1 MTSNADDSVFHIYK
15 RLWSYVTP
23 YRVIGLIAIF
33 SMAATAFVEMIM
45 VALVEPLMDETLV
58 AKNLEASRWLP
69 IAFIGIFVIRGF
81 MGFATEASLGWIGRN
96 VISTLRREVFEKF
109 LTLPISFFEKRKKGS
124 IISKITYNVEMISES
139 VTHVV
144 TILIRDVLT
153 VIAAIALMIY
163 QSPRL
168 FMMVALVLPVIA
180 VLIKFLGSA
189 FRRYSGKIQNSVGEV
204 TQVSEE
210 VLIGNKIVK
219 IFGGNDYEM
228 NRLINIDES
237 NRLQNLKLIR
247 SRSMGVAVTQVIFG
261 IGVSGVIYLAGIEA
275 INSQLSPGSFMSFF
289 GAMMLMLQPV
299 RRITNVNATLQRGVA
314 ASRSLFSVIDQPEEI
329 DTGSHV
335 SNSISGSIRF
345 SNVSFSYNKGE
356 KNVLEN
362 ISFEIKA
369 GKSLAIVGRSGSGKS
384 TIVNL
389 LARFYNL
396 SKGEIFIDDIPIQEY
411 VLSNLRKN
419 ISLVNQDVILFNDT
433 ISNNLAYGELT
444 NTTTADQLIA
454 AETAHILDFAKEF
467 PNGLETIIGDR
478 GELLSGGQRQ
488 RIAIGRAILK
498 DAPILILDE
507 ATSSLD
513 SKSERNIQ
521 LALEKLMKNCT
532 TLVIAHRLSTVERVD
547 QIIVLHKGRIVEIGN
562 HQELLD
568 KNNHYAELYRIQFN
582 KK

>member
-1 MTSNADDSVFHIYK
+1 MTSNADNSVFHIYK
-15 RLWSYVTP
+15 RLWGYVTP

-444 NTTTADQLIA
+444 NTTTADQLKA

-521 LALEKLMKNCT
+521 LALDKLMKNCT

-582 KK
+582 KE

>member
-1 MTSNADDSVFHIYK
+1 
-15 RLWSYVTP
+15 
-23 YRVIGLIAIF
+23 
-33 SMAATAFVEMIM
+33 
-45 VALVEPLMDETLV
+45 
-58 AKNLEASRWLP
+58 
-69 IAFIGIFVIRGF
+69 
-81 MGFATEASLGWIGRN
+81 
-96 VISTLRREVFEKF
+96 
-109 LTLPISFFEKRKKGS
+109 
-124 IISKITYNVEMISES
+124 
-139 VTHVV
+139 
-144 TILIRDVLT
+144 
-153 VIAAIALMIY
+153 
-163 QSPRL
+163 
-168 FMMVALVLPVIA
+168 MVALVLPVIA
-180 VLIKFLGSA
+180 ILIKFLGSA

-335 SNSISGSIRF
+335 SNLISGSIRF

-521 LALEKLMKNCT
+521 LALDKLMKNCT

-547 QIIVLHKGRIVEIGN
+547 QIIVLHKGLIVEIGN

>member
-454 AETAHILDFAKEF
+454 AETAYILDFAKEF

-521 LALEKLMKNCT
+521 LALDKLMKNCT

-547 QIIVLHKGRIVEIGN
+547 QIIVLHKGLIVEIGN

>member
-1 MTSNADDSVFHIYK
+1 MNSNADDSVFHIYK

-69 IAFIGIFVIRGF
+69 IAFIGIFVIRGL

-180 VLIKFLGSA
+180 VLIKVLGSA
-189 FRRYSGKIQNSVGEV
+189 FRRYSGKIQNSIGEV

-228 NRLINIDES
+228 NRLVNIDES

-261 IGVSGVIYLAGIEA
+261 VGVSGVIYFAGIEA

-314 ASRSLFSVIDQPEEI
+314 ASRSLFSVIDQSEEI
-329 DTGSHV
+329 DTGSHI
-335 SNSISGSIRF
+335 SNLITGSIKFR
-345 SNVSFSYNKGE
+345 NVSFSYNKDE

-369 GKSLAIVGRSGSGKS
+369 GKSLAIVGHSGGGKS

-444 NTTTADQLIA
+444 NTTTADQLKA

-467 PNGLETIIGDR
+467 PNGLETTIGDR

-521 LALEKLMKNCT
+521 LALDKLMKNRT

-547 QIIVLHKGRIVEIGN
+547 QIIVLHKGRIVETGN

-568 KNNHYAELYRIQFN
+568 KNSYYAELYRIQFN

>member
-521 LALEKLMKNCT
+521 LALDKLMKNCT

-547 QIIVLHKGRIVEIGN
+547 QIIVLHKGLIVEIGN

>member
-81 MGFATEASLGWIGRN
+81 MGFASEASLGWIGRN

-521 LALEKLMKNCT
+521 LALDKLMKNCT

-547 QIIVLHKGRIVEIGN
+547 QIIVFHKGRIVEIGN

>member
-96 VISTLRREVFEKF
+96 VISTLRREVFKKF

-189 FRRYSGKIQNSVGEV
+189 FRRYSGKIQNSIGEV

-521 LALEKLMKNCT
+521 LALDKLMKNCT

-547 QIIVLHKGRIVEIGN
+547 QIIVLHKGLIVEIGN

>member
-1 MTSNADDSVFHIYK
+1 MTSNADNSVFHIYK
-15 RLWSYVTP
+15 RLWGYVTP

-314 ASRSLFSVIDQPEEI
+314 ASRSLFSVIDQSEEI

-335 SNSISGSIRF
+335 SNSMSGSIRF

-396 SKGEIFIDDIPIQEY
+396 SKGEIFVDDIPIQEY

-521 LALEKLMKNCT
+521 LALDKLMKKCT

>member
-23 YRVIGLIAIF
+23 YRVVGLIAIF

-81 MGFATEASLGWIGRN
+81 MGFASEASLGWIGRN

-521 LALEKLMKNCT
+521 LALDKLMKNCT

-547 QIIVLHKGRIVEIGN
+547 QIIVFHKGRIVEIGN

>member
-1 MTSNADDSVFHIYK
+1 
-15 RLWSYVTP
+15 
-23 YRVIGLIAIF
+23 
-33 SMAATAFVEMIM
+33 
-45 VALVEPLMDETLV
+45 
-58 AKNLEASRWLP
+58 
-69 IAFIGIFVIRGF
+69 
-81 MGFATEASLGWIGRN
+81 
-96 VISTLRREVFEKF
+96 
-109 LTLPISFFEKRKKGS
+109 
-124 IISKITYNVEMISES
+124 
-139 VTHVV
+139 
-144 TILIRDVLT
+144 

-521 LALEKLMKNCT
+521 LALDKLMKNCT

-547 QIIVLHKGRIVEIGN
+547 QIIVFHKGRIVEIGN

>member
-1 MTSNADDSVFHIYK
+1 MNSNADDSVFHIYK

-69 IAFIGIFVIRGF
+69 IAFIGIFVIRGL

-261 IGVSGVIYLAGIEA
+261 VGVSGVIYLAGIEA

-314 ASRSLFSVIDQPEEI
+314 ASRSLFSVIDQSEEI
-329 DTGSHV
+329 DTGSHI
-335 SNSISGSIRF
+335 SNLIAGSIRF
-345 SNVSFSYNKGE
+345 RNVSFSYNKDE

-369 GKSLAIVGRSGSGKS
+369 GKSLAIVGHSGGGKS

-444 NTTTADQLIA
+444 NTTTADQLKA

-467 PNGLETIIGDR
+467 PNGLETTIGDR

-521 LALEKLMKNCT
+521 LALDKLMKKCT

>member
-1 MTSNADDSVFHIYK
+1 MTSNADNSVFHIYK
-15 RLWSYVTP
+15 RLWGYVTP

>member
-1 MTSNADDSVFHIYK
+1 MTSNADNSVFHIYK
-15 RLWSYVTP
+15 RLWGYVTP

-180 VLIKFLGSA
+180 VLIKVLGSA
-189 FRRYSGKIQNSVGEV
+189 FRRYSGKIQHSVGEV

-261 IGVSGVIYLAGIEA
+261 VGVSGVIYLAGIEA

-396 SKGEIFIDDIPIQEY
+396 SKGEIFVDDIPIQEY

-444 NTTTADQLIA
+444 NTTTADQLKA

-521 LALEKLMKNCT
+521 LALDKLMKKCT

>member
-521 LALEKLMKNCT
+521 LALDKLMKNCT

-568 KNNHYAELYRIQFN
+568 KNNHYAELHRIQFN

>member
-521 LALEKLMKNCT
+521 LALDKLMKNCT

-547 QIIVLHKGRIVEIGN
+547 QIIVFHKGRIVEIGN

>member
-1 MTSNADDSVFHIYK
+1 
-15 RLWSYVTP
+15 
-23 YRVIGLIAIF
+23 
-33 SMAATAFVEMIM
+33 
-45 VALVEPLMDETLV
+45 
-58 AKNLEASRWLP
+58 
-69 IAFIGIFVIRGF
+69 
-81 MGFATEASLGWIGRN
+81 
-96 VISTLRREVFEKF
+96 
-109 LTLPISFFEKRKKGS
+109 
-124 IISKITYNVEMISES
+124 
-139 VTHVV
+139 
-144 TILIRDVLT
+144 
-153 VIAAIALMIY
+153 
-163 QSPRL
+163 
-168 FMMVALVLPVIA
+168 
-180 VLIKFLGSA
+180 
-189 FRRYSGKIQNSVGEV
+189 
-204 TQVSEE
+204 
-210 VLIGNKIVK
+210 
-219 IFGGNDYEM
+219 
-228 NRLINIDES
+228 
-237 NRLQNLKLIR
+237 
-247 SRSMGVAVTQVIFG
+247 
-261 IGVSGVIYLAGIEA
+261 
-275 INSQLSPGSFMSFF
+275 
-289 GAMMLMLQPV
+289 MLQPV

-521 LALEKLMKNCT
+521 LALDKLMKNCT

-547 QIIVLHKGRIVEIGN
+547 QIIVLHKGLIVEIGN

>member
-261 IGVSGVIYLAGIEA
+261 VGVSGVIYLAGIEA

-521 LALEKLMKNCT
+521 LALDKLMKNCT

>member
-15 RLWSYVTP
+15 RLWGYVTP

-521 LALEKLMKNCT
+521 LALDKLMKNCT

-547 QIIVLHKGRIVEIGN
+547 QIIVLHKGLIVEIGN

>member
-1 MTSNADDSVFHIYK
+1 
-15 RLWSYVTP
+15 
-23 YRVIGLIAIF
+23 
-33 SMAATAFVEMIM
+33 
-45 VALVEPLMDETLV
+45 
-58 AKNLEASRWLP
+58 
-69 IAFIGIFVIRGF
+69 
-81 MGFATEASLGWIGRN
+81 
-96 VISTLRREVFEKF
+96 
-109 LTLPISFFEKRKKGS
+109 
-124 IISKITYNVEMISES
+124 
-139 VTHVV
+139 
-144 TILIRDVLT
+144 
-153 VIAAIALMIY
+153 
-163 QSPRL
+163 
-168 FMMVALVLPVIA
+168 MVALVLPVIA
-180 VLIKFLGSA
+180 VLIKVLGSA
-189 FRRYSGKIQNSVGEV
+189 FRRYSGKIQHSVGEV

-219 IFGGNDYEM
+219 IFGGNNYEM

-261 IGVSGVIYLAGIEA
+261 VGVSGVIYLAGIEA

-314 ASRSLFSVIDQPEEI
+314 ASRSLFSVIDQSEEI

-335 SNSISGSIRF
+335 SNSMSGSIRF

-396 SKGEIFIDDIPIQEY
+396 SKGEIFVDDIPIQEY

-433 ISNNLAYGELT
+433 QTQSYLNLYFYVNYLV
-444 NTTTADQLIA
+444 
-454 AETAHILDFAKEF
+454 HIL
-467 PNGLETIIGDR
+467 G
-478 GELLSGGQRQ
+478 
-488 RIAIGRAILK
+488 
-498 DAPILILDE
+498 
-507 ATSSLD
+507 
-513 SKSERNIQ
+513 
-521 LALEKLMKNCT
+521 
-532 TLVIAHRLSTVERVD
+532 
-547 QIIVLHKGRIVEIGN
+547 
-562 HQELLD
+562 
-568 KNNHYAELYRIQFN
+568 
-582 KK
+582 

>member
-335 SNSISGSIRF
+335 SNLISGSIRF

-521 LALEKLMKNCT
+521 LALDKLMKNCT

-547 QIIVLHKGRIVEIGN
+547 QIIVLHKGLIVEIGN

>member
-1 MTSNADDSVFHIYK
+1 
-15 RLWSYVTP
+15 
-23 YRVIGLIAIF
+23 
-33 SMAATAFVEMIM
+33 
-45 VALVEPLMDETLV
+45 
-58 AKNLEASRWLP
+58 
-69 IAFIGIFVIRGF
+69 
-81 MGFATEASLGWIGRN
+81 
-96 VISTLRREVFEKF
+96 
-109 LTLPISFFEKRKKGS
+109 
-124 IISKITYNVEMISES
+124 
-139 VTHVV
+139 
-144 TILIRDVLT
+144 
-153 VIAAIALMIY
+153 
-163 QSPRL
+163 
-168 FMMVALVLPVIA
+168 
-180 VLIKFLGSA
+180 
-189 FRRYSGKIQNSVGEV
+189 
-204 TQVSEE
+204 
-210 VLIGNKIVK
+210 
-219 IFGGNDYEM
+219 
-228 NRLINIDES
+228 
-237 NRLQNLKLIR
+237 
-247 SRSMGVAVTQVIFG
+247 
-261 IGVSGVIYLAGIEA
+261 
-275 INSQLSPGSFMSFF
+275 
-289 GAMMLMLQPV
+289 
-299 RRITNVNATLQRGVA
+299 
-314 ASRSLFSVIDQPEEI
+314 
-329 DTGSHV
+329 
-335 SNSISGSIRF
+335 
-345 SNVSFSYNKGE
+345 
-356 KNVLEN
+356 
-362 ISFEIKA
+362 
-369 GKSLAIVGRSGSGKS
+369 
-384 TIVNL
+384 VNL

-521 LALEKLMKNCT
+521 LALDKLMKNCT

-547 QIIVLHKGRIVEIGN
+547 QIIVLHKGLIVEIGN

>member
-454 AETAHILDFAKEF
+454 AETAYILDFAKEF

-521 LALEKLMKNCT
+521 LALDKLMKNCT

-562 HQELLD
+562 HKELLD

>member
-521 LALEKLMKNCT
+521 LALDKLMKNCT